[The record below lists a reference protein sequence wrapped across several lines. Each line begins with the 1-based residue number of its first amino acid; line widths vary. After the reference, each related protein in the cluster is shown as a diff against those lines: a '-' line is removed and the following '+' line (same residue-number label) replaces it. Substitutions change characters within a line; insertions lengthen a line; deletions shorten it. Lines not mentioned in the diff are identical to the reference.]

1 MKGEVIERASNVT
14 QKVEIAD
21 QIAFF
26 QAAANNKID
35 ELNSLIQE
43 GMNVNSRNIDGNTA
57 LHFASI
63 NNNTESVIILLNK
76 GADRNFVN
84 LKGETA
90 LQMTQIAILND
101 FDPDNSYEDTIT
113 YLSAKEHISG
123 GGVGGVATYYDTSH
137 YEFAKALQDEKYQEA
152 SNKISNL
159 KKIAEK
165 KIADSQEGDENT
177 RLPLSAKEHIS
188 GGGVGGITTRDTSHY
203 EKYQEALKKLVDS
216 QDIDGNTMLHYV
228 VKFGNAEMVEDLLER
243 GASLNIEN
251 GKRYTPLNLAISY
264 GKNEIIKVML
274 EKESHRSYS
283 ATTRDRS
290 NKVDL
295 HSIRA
300 LIFNRSIDE
309 DLIIGLISKELTRD
323 DLNKK
328 DQGGNTPL
336 HFAAAYGRLE
346 IVKFLLENKAD
357 SSLKNNEGKTAL
369 QIADSNK
376 IYSNSPGVYINI
388 VNALSPIS
396 KMNEKGNTALHFDA
410 SDGKIEKVKDL
421 LTKGAD
427 PDMHDIEGNVALHFA
442 VASNQFEAVE
452 LLLKY
457 KASPNEANIEKT
469 TPLHVATV
477 RGNFEVVKLLLAHGA
492 DNSLMNIEGHTP
504 LHLAAA
510 DGNAKIVEFLLK
522 EKADPSLKN
531 NQGETAFDFAFS
543 YGRVEICELLK
554 NKTAHPLGGSSKEAA
569 LVIPDCDDPST
580 STGKRKV
587 DEVSGEERAPK
598 KPHNKERS

>member
-1 MKGEVIERASNVT
+1 MKEEIVGASNVA

-21 QIAFF
+21 QNAFF
-26 QAAANNKID
+26 QAAETGNID
-35 ELNSLIQE
+35 ELNSLIKE
-43 GMNVNSRNIDGNTA
+43 GVNVNFRNIDGNTA
-57 LHFASI
+57 LHFASVH
-63 NNNTESVIILLNK
+63 NNSGIVKILLSK

-123 GGVGGVATYYDTSH
+123 GGVGGVATYYASSH

-300 LIFNRSIDE
+300 LIANALIED

-346 IVKFLLENKAD
+346 IVKFLLENEAD
-357 SSLKNNEGKTAL
+357 PSLKNNEGKTAL
-369 QIADSNK
+369 QIADANK
-376 IYSNSPGVYINI
+376 IYSNSPNVYSKII
-388 VNALSPIS
+388 EALSPID
-396 KMNEKGNTALHFDA
+396 KLNEKSNTTLHFFA
-410 SDGKIEKVKDL
+410 LLGKIGEVEDL
-421 LTKGAD
+421 LKNGMD
-427 PDMHDIEGNVALHFA
+427 PDMHDAKGNVALHFA
-442 VASNQFEAVE
+442 VQSNQLEVVK

-457 KASPNEANIEKT
+457 KASPNEANIKEA
-469 TPLHVATV
+469 TPLHIATAM
-477 RGNFEVVKLLLAHGA
+477 GKFEMVELLLKNEA
-492 DNSLMNIEGHTP
+492 NKNLMNLDGNTP
-504 LHLAAA
+504 LHLAIAY
-510 DGNAKIVEFLLK
+510 GHTKIVELLLK
-522 EKADPSLKN
+522 EKADTSLKN
-531 NQGETAFDFAFS
+531 NQGKTAFDFAAS
-543 YGRVEICELLK
+543 YGRAEICELLK
-554 NKTAHPLGGSSKEAA
+554 NKAAHPLQGSVKEDA
-569 LVIPDCDDPST
+569 LEISDNDDPPA
-580 STGKRKV
+580 STGKRKTN
-587 DEVSGEERAPK
+587 EVSSEERSLK
-598 KPHNKERS
+598 KTQNGGR